1 MYNIGITREH
11 RTSII
16 FLIDQSGSMAG
27 EILHMGRVIS
37 KAEVVAEVC
46 NMALSELIERARRN
60 GEVRNYYDIAIL
72 GYSGDG
78 VSSLLT
84 TSGNPLISIDELATR
99 DYTPQTIHLKR
110 NAMDGESCFFD
121 EVIEQRIEAKA
132 SGATPMYEAL
142 DVAYELVKEWCSDPR
157 NRESFPPMIYNISD
171 GESSDCDYTDISD
184 IAERIK
190 GVGTNHGD
198 VLLVNTHIASDA
210 KNRSFIFPSQDE
222 FHEQMSQCRSAMACF
237 HAASDMPEILSQA
250 ANSLRSTSSDKPLKC
265 MSFNCSITE
274 LVTILNIGSIS
285 VKRY

>member
-1 MYNIGITREH
+1 MYNVGITREH

-46 NMALSELIERARRN
+46 NMVLSELIERARRN
-60 GEVRNYYDIAIL
+60 GEVRNYYDVAVL

-84 TSGNPLISIDELATR
+84 TSGNPFISVDELATQGF
-99 DYTPQTIHLKR
+99 TPQTIRLKR
-110 NAMDGESCFFD
+110 NATGSESRFFD
-121 EVIEQRIEAKA
+121 EMIEQRIVAKA
-132 SGATPMYEAL
+132 SGETPMYEAL
-142 DVAYELVKEWCSDPR
+142 DIAYEIVKEWCSDPQK
-157 NRESFPPMIYNISD
+157 RESFPPMIYNISD

-190 GVGTNHGD
+190 GVGTNHGN
-198 VLLVNTHIASDA
+198 VLLVNTHIASDPES
-210 KNRSFIFPSQDE
+210 RSFIFPSHDE
-222 FHEQMSQCRSAMACF
+222 VHDHMSQCKSAMIFF
-237 HAASDMPEILSQA
+237 HASSDMPEILSQA
-250 ANSLRSTSSDKPLKC
+250 AASIRPTSSDKPSKC
-265 MSFNCSITE
+265 MSFNCPITE
-274 LVTILNIGSIS
+274 LVAILNIGSTS